1 MALFVTGFKTTFL
14 YMYHIV
20 LFIHSW
26 IRWIILLLS
35 VIVIIKSFI
44 GWKQKLDY
52 KKSDNKL
59 SIILVSLYDVQ
70 LLLGL
75 LLYFVL
81 SPITRSALMDFG
93 KAMHNPGLRFWA
105 VEHIFVMTLAIIVA
119 HLGRSF
125 TKKAQE
131 RRAKFRIQGVYF
143 LLAFI
148 LVISRIPWHDSVRLF
163 RGITH

>member
-1 MALFVTGFKTTFL
+1 
-14 YMYHIV
+14 MYQIV

-26 IRWIILLLS
+26 IRWFILLLS
-35 VIVIIKSFI
+35 IIVIIKSFI
-44 GWKQKLDY
+44 GWQKKLVY
-52 KKSDNKL
+52 KKSDNLL
-59 SIILVSLYDVQ
+59 SVILVSFYDVQ

-81 SPITRSALMDFG
+81 SPITSAVLMDFG
-93 KAMHNPGLRFWA
+93 NAMHNPVLRFWG
-105 VEHIFVMTLAIIVA
+105 VEHIFVMILAIVVA

-125 TKKAQE
+125 AKKA
-131 RRAKFRIQGVYF
+131 RDNKAKFRIQGVYF

-148 LVISRIPWHDSVRLF
+148 LVVSRIPWQDSVRLF

>member
-1 MALFVTGFKTTFL
+1 MHQFALFV
-14 YMYHIV
+14 
-20 LFIHSW
+20 HSW
-26 IRWIILLLS
+26 IRWLILLMS
-35 VIVIIKSFI
+35 IIVIIRSFI
-44 GWKQKLDY
+44 GWRQNLKY
-52 KKSDNKL
+52 KKSDNTL
-59 SIILVSLYDVQ
+59 SVILVSLFDVQ

-81 SPITRSALMDFG
+81 SPITAAALMDFG
-93 KAMHNPGLRFWA
+93 SAMHNPELRFWG
-105 VEHIFVMTLAIIVA
+105 VEHAFVMILAIVVA

-125 TKKAQE
+125 AKKTQDHKI
-131 RRAKFRIQGVYF
+131 KFRVQGVYF

>member
-1 MALFVTGFKTTFL
+1 
-14 YMYHIV
+14 MYQII

-26 IRWIILLLS
+26 IRWFILLMS
-35 VIVIIKSFI
+35 IIVIIKSFI
-44 GWKQKLDY
+44 GWQRNLDY
-52 KKSDNKL
+52 KKADNL
-59 SIILVSLYDVQ
+59 MSVILVSLYDVQ

-81 SPITRSALMDFG
+81 SPITSAALMDFG
-93 KAMHNPGLRFWA
+93 NAMKNPELRFWG
-105 VEHIFVMTLAIIVA
+105 VEHIFVMILAIVVA

-125 TKKAQE
+125 AKKAPDKK
-131 RRAKFRIQGVYF
+131 AKFRIQGIYF

-148 LVISRIPWHDSVRLF
+148 LVISRIPWHDSARLF